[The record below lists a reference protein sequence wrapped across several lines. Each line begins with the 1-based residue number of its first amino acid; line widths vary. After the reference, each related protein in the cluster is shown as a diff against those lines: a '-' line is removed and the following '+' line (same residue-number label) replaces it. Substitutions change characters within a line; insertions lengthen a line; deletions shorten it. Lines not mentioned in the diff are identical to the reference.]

1 MFRLIK
7 KKQSD
12 IYTSLREIAAVH
24 GVSERTLQR
33 GRKSGFLEGYPISP
47 CSQRCTYTDNHI
59 AIARERIK
67 SASALPSNEEGQGGH
82 HVRRRKTA
90 LDQRPISEFLKD
102 SGM

>member
-33 GRKSGFLEGYPISP
+33 WRKSGFLEGDPISP

-67 SASALPSNEEGQGGH
+67 SASVLPSGEEGQGRYH
-82 HVRRRKTA
+82 LRRSTA
-90 LDQRPISEFLKD
+90 LDKRSISDFLRE